1 VPATGAVSFISG
13 IHDCSPR
20 AARDLLAARFDAEV
34 READGKLKVLQ
45 AQAEARKA
53 RADMEEI
60 SGLAAARERVKQ
72 DVADLKQKAAAD
84 YAATKSAVEKEIK
97 DLQADIQRVSDRY
110 TAWDAARER
119 EFNADLDEAEAK
131 LGVWKAK
138 ADQKRAQHAMKR
150 NDELAALEEKI
161 ALARARSAEAK
172 HQKYTAKA
180 QEALDDAAHHFVQAY
195 DAAAK
200 RYEE

>member
-1 VPATGAVSFISG
+1 MTAPQVER
-13 IHDCSPR
+13 DK
-20 AARDLLAARFDAEV
+20 DLLAARFDAEV
-34 READGKLKVLQ
+34 READAKLRVLQ

-53 RADMEEI
+53 RADMDEI
-60 SGLAAARERVKQ
+60 SGLTAARERVKQ
-72 DVADLKQKAAAD
+72 DVANLKQKAAAD
-84 YAATKSAVEKEIK
+84 YAAAKSTVEREIK

-119 EFNADLDEAEAK
+119 EFNAQLDEAEAE

-150 NDELAALEEKI
+150 NDELAALEENI

-180 QEALDDAAHHFVQAY
+180 QEALDDAARHFVQAY

-200 RYEE
+200 RYQD

>member
-1 VPATGAVSFISG
+1 MTAPQVEKEK
-13 IHDCSPR
+13 
-20 AARDLLAARFDAEV
+20 DLLAAKFAAEV
-34 READGKLKVLQ
+34 KEADARLKVLQ

-53 RADMEEI
+53 RADMDEI

-72 DVADLKQKAAAD
+72 DVANLKQKASTD
-84 YAATKSAVEKEIK
+84 YAAAKSAVEKEIK

-119 EFNADLDEAEAK
+119 EFNARLDEAEAQ

-138 ADQKRAQHAMKR
+138 ADQKQAQHAVKR
-150 NDELAALEEKI
+150 HDELAALEEKI

-172 HQKYTAKA
+172 HQKYTTKA
-180 QEALDDAAHHFVQAY
+180 QEALNDAARHFDRAY

-200 RYEE
+200 RYEKS